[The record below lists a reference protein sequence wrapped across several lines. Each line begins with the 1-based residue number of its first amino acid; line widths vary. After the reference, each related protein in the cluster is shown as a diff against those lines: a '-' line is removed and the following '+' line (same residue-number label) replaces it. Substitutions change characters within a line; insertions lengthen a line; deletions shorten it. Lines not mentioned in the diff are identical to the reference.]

1 MATVN
6 LGSIKFNW
14 KGSYSGATAYVVD
27 DVVESSGSSY
37 ICIAATTGN
46 APPNATYWDQMS
58 SAGTNGTDGTDL
70 TTTLTTQGDILYRDG
85 SGLQRLGAGTSGQA
99 LLTGGAGANP
109 SWGSAGAIKQVIQ
122 TVKTS
127 AQTINSLSNVDIMS
141 VSITPSS
148 ASSKILV
155 SWNINACSND
165 HGELNIF
172 RDATQI
178 YLGDAN
184 GTLSRSAH
192 GMYAV
197 QQDHIN
203 EFSGTYLDSPSTTS
217 AITYYAKG
225 RCPGSALHSVYI
237 NRPDNGSVR
246 PQNHRTASN
255 IMVMEV
261 TV

>member
-6 LGSIKFNW
+6 LGRIKPVFR
-14 KGSYSGATAYVVD
+14 GAYNNSTAYVVD
-27 DVVESSGSSY
+27 DIVTSGNETF
-37 ICIAATTGN
+37 ICISASTGN
-46 APPNATYWDQMS
+46 ATS
-58 SAGTNGTDGTDL
+58 NGTFWTKLAAKGADGTDVG
-70 TTTLTTQGDILYRDG
+70 TTLTTQGDILYRDG
-85 SGLQRLGAGTSGQA
+85 SGLQRLAAGTSGQA
-99 LLTGGAGANP
+99 LLTQGSGANP
-109 SWGSAGAIKQVIQ
+109 IWGSAGGIKQVIQ

-148 ASSKILV
+148 TSSKILV

-178 YLGDAN
+178 YLGDAS

-192 GMYAV
+192 GMYAL
-197 QQDHIN
+197 QGDHIN

-225 RCPGSALHSVYI
+225 RCPGLASHSVYI
-237 NRPDNGSVR
+237 NRPDDGSVR
-246 PQNHRTASN
+246 PQNHRLASN